1 MKSIKNKAKFRRAMT
16 DEKEKEK
23 SKERDMDKEYESVK
37 KKYSLPELKEL
48 DREFCIGKLED
59 TTFFLRSIL
68 LKMIERLE
76 NVFKLL
82 SDIVQPSESQ
92 LATMYEAE
100 VFSDDEKKVIFDM
113 MKKMAYFHREL
124 ALKDLNYDDDSA
136 ANAINKFY
144 KDWLGMK
151 KEVTKIMEK
160 LRDAWK
166 GEAPPKFEAG
176 YFG

>member
-1 MKSIKNKAKFRRAMT
+1 MA
-16 DEKEKEK
+16 DEKDKEK
-23 SKERDMDKEYESVK
+23 GKERDMDKEYESVK
-37 KKYSLPELKEL
+37 KKYSLPDFKEL

-59 TTFFLRSIL
+59 VPFFLRSIL

-76 NVFKLL
+76 TVFKLL

-100 VFSDDEKKVIFDM
+100 VFSDDEKKILFDL

-136 ANAINKFY
+136 AAAINKFY
-144 KDWLGMK
+144 KEWLGMK

-166 GEAPPKFEAG
+166 GEASTKFEAG

>member
-1 MKSIKNKAKFRRAMT
+1 MA
-16 DEKEKEK
+16 DEKDKEK
-23 SKERDMDKEYESVK
+23 GKERDMDKEYESVK
-37 KKYSLPELKEL
+37 KKYSLPDFKEL

-59 TTFFLRSIL
+59 TPFFLRSIL
-68 LKMIERLE
+68 LKMIERVE

-82 SDIVQPSESQ
+82 SDIVQPSESH
-92 LATMYEAE
+92 LAAMYEAE
-100 VFSDDEKKVIFDM
+100 VFSDDEKKGIFDM
-113 MKKMAYFHREL
+113 MKKMAYHHREL

-136 ANAINKFY
+136 AAAINKFY
-144 KDWLGMK
+144 KEWLAMK